1 MNYSLLYQLH
11 LGTVA
16 VSVALFVWRGLLM
29 LRESP
34 LLQARVL
41 RIAPH
46 VVDTVL
52 LLSALALT
60 TVIHQYPFRDGW
72 LTAKV
77 VGLVVYI
84 VLGTIALKRGRT
96 RTIRVAAF
104 VAALAVVAWIV
115 VVARQHAVWP
125 LPG

>member
-1 MNYSLLYQLH
+1 MNYPLLYQLH
-11 LGTVA
+11 VGTVA
-16 VSVALFVWRGLLM
+16 VSVGLFLWRGLLM
-29 LRESP
+29 LHESP
-34 LLQARVL
+34 LLQARAL

-52 LLSALALT
+52 LLSAIALT
-60 TVIHQYPFRDGW
+60 TVIQQYPFRDGW

-77 VGLVVYI
+77 VGLIVYI
-84 VLGTIALKRGRT
+84 ALGTVALKRGRT
-96 RTIRVAAF
+96 RGIRIAAF
-104 VAALAVVAWIV
+104 IAALAVVAWIV